1 MKIFKRILIILAL
14 ALLVIGYLNYPKLN
28 LIAGFA
34 SKNMAS
40 NVFISDR
47 TPESV
52 AENDNNVPLIKLAT
66 VELSAKSAI
75 GTVFSLMPRKTV
87 YREGLGCVL
96 VNDSYDENEPYLQP
110 NRINTST
117 SEYPFEVQQGADS
130 LLTNVNFTKLHA
142 ALEHA
147 FSEPAIKKTRS
158 VLIYHKGQIIGEKYA
173 KGFTKES
180 RILGWSMTK
189 SVLATLYGMLE
200 YQGKIDLNAPAPIA
214 EWQKD
219 ERKNIT
225 LNHLLRMQSGLDWEE
240 NYTRISDVTKML
252 FLANDMTKMQAE
264 KEAVAKPAE
273 IWNYSSGTT
282 NLLSGILRDRFT
294 NRQEYLDFPYKTLID
309 KIDMHSMLLEADM
322 DGNYVGSSYGW
333 ATTRDWA
340 KFGILYLNKGNW
352 NGTQLF
358 DENWSKYVATPTENS
373 EGVYGAHFWLNA
385 GGKFPD
391 VPRDLYSANGF
402 QGQYVFIVPSKDL
415 VVVRMGLSEN
425 PIFDVNEFL
434 SEIIN
439 AIQE

>member
-1 MKIFKRILIILAL
+1 
-14 ALLVIGYLNYPKLN
+14 
-28 LIAGFA
+28 
-34 SKNMAS
+34 
-40 NVFISDR
+40 
-47 TPESV
+47 
-52 AENDNNVPLIKLAT
+52 
-66 VELSAKSAI
+66 
-75 GTVFSLMPRKTV
+75 
-87 YREGLGCVL
+87 
-96 VNDSYDENEPYLQP
+96 
-110 NRINTST
+110 
-117 SEYPFEVQQGADS
+117 
-130 LLTNVNFTKLHA
+130 
-142 ALEHA
+142 
-147 FSEPAIKKTRS
+147 
-158 VLIYHKGQIIGEKYA
+158 
-173 KGFTKES
+173 
-180 RILGWSMTK
+180 
-189 SVLATLYGMLE
+189 
-200 YQGKIDLNAPAPIA
+200 
-214 EWQKD
+214 
-219 ERKNIT
+219 
-225 LNHLLRMQSGLDWEE
+225 
-240 NYTRISDVTKML
+240 SDVTKML
-252 FLANDMTKMQAE
+252 FLANDMTKMQVE
-264 KEAVAKPAE
+264 KEAVAKPTE

-358 DENWSKYVATPTENS
+358 DENWSKYVATPTKNS

-391 VPRDLYSANGF
+391 VPRDMYSANGF

-434 SEIIN
+434 SEIIK